1 MRFSEFAPGM
11 VITAGL
17 YEVSEAEVLQFAK
30 DWDLQWLH
38 TNPVAAMNSRF
49 GGLIASGWHTCGMA
63 MRLMADKA
71 LQGWESFAWPGLA
84 CIKWPHQ
91 DRRARS
97 DGKAC
102 SPLCAVTFPH
112 F

>member
-11 VITAGL
+11 VITAGP

-30 DWDLQWLH
+30 AWDPQWLH

-49 GGLIASGWHTCGMA
+49 GGLIASGWHTCGIA

-71 LQGWESFAWPGLA
+71 LQGSESFAWPGLA
-84 CIKWPHQ
+84 WPTSSGHTKIGV
-91 DRRARS
+91 RAAMEKR
-97 DGKAC
+97 A
-102 SPLCAVTFPH
+102 PH
-112 F
+112 YAL